1 MIKMPEQ
8 EKEWTKR
15 RADTLAADLDILLGD
30 LCVIWGFC
38 GGLTGWE
45 LTREGKAVTADDFAV
60 AVIAADELAEAS
72 ATAWTPRIRTAFIE
86 RYGRVVSDRD
96 FGRPAR

>member
-8 EKEWTKR
+8 EKEWNRR
-15 RADTLAADLDILLGD
+15 RADTLAADLDLLLSD

-45 LTREGKAVTADDFAV
+45 LTHEGKAVTADDFAA
-60 AVIAADELAEAS
+60 AVIAADELDEPTA
-72 ATAWTPRIRTAFIE
+72 ATWTPRIRTAFIE

-96 FGRPAR
+96 FGRPER